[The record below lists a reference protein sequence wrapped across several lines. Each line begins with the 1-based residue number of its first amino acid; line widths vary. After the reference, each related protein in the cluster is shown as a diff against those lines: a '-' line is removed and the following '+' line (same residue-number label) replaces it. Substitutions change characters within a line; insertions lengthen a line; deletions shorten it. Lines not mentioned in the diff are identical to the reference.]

1 MARHDGYNPAVIG
14 PRPNLILQPLR
25 RGSNLP
31 AMAPRRAGQGGR
43 HRMAEGRGRTRR
55 QVAVIGAGPAGM
67 LLGHMLRQH
76 GIDVVVLE
84 RRDRAYV
91 EGRVRAGV
99 LEQGTAALMA
109 RLGLDGRLKREGL
122 VHSGTKLSVDG
133 DTFRIDFAELTA
145 GATVTVYGQQEVMK
159 DLFDAAEARGL
170 DVVFDAEDLRIEDI
184 DTDTPRVRYRRGGAD
199 HAVECDVVAGCD
211 GFHGV
216 SRAAIPAG
224 VLKTYERVYG
234 FGWLGIL
241 ADVPPADHELI
252 YCSHER
258 GFALASMRS
267 ETRSRYYLQC
277 AVDERIEDWPDERF
291 WDELCLR
298 LGPEVAARVTRGP
311 SFEKTVAPLRS
322 FVGEPMRH
330 GRLFLAGDAAHIVP
344 PTGAKGMNLAVSD
357 VTMLGEALVSFFA
370 EGSTAG
376 IDGYSARALARVWKA
391 ERFSWWFTGL
401 MHRFPD
407 TDPFARKMQVAELAY
422 IRGSRA
428 AQTTLAENYVG
439 LPMGSA

>member
-1 MARHDGYNPAVIG
+1 MERDTVQ
-14 PRPNLILQPLR
+14 RP
-25 RGSNLP
+25 
-31 AMAPRRAGQGGR
+31 GR
-43 HRMAEGRGRTRR
+43 PSRERR
-55 QVAVIGAGPAGM
+55 QIAVVGAGPAGM

-76 GIDVVVLE
+76 GIDVVILE

-99 LEQGTAALMA
+99 LEQGTVALLG
-109 RLGLDGRLKREGL
+109 RLGLDRRLRREGL

-133 DTFRIDFAELTA
+133 ETFRIDFAALT
-145 GATVTVYGQQEVMK
+145 GASVTVYGQQEVMK
-159 DLFDAAEARGL
+159 DLFDAAETRGL
-170 DVVFDAEDLRIEDI
+170 DVVFDAEDLRLEDI
-184 DTDTPRVRYRRGGAD
+184 GTERPRVVYRRDGAD
-199 HAVECDVVAGCD
+199 YVVDCAVVAGCD

-216 SRAAIPAG
+216 SRASVPEG
-224 VLKTYERVYG
+224 VLRTYERVYG

-277 AVDERIEDWPDERF
+277 SADERVEDWPDARF
-291 WDELCLR
+291 WDELCRR

-357 VTMLGEALVSFFA
+357 VVMLGEALIDFFE
-370 EGSTAG
+370 EGSTSG
-376 IDGYSARALARVWKA
+376 LDGYSARALARVWKA

-401 MHRFPD
+401 MHRCPG
-407 TDPFARKMQVAELAY
+407 TDAFARKMQVAELDY

-439 LPMGSA
+439 LPLSPLRADSETPR